1 MIQYAKSFFKNQIS
15 QVRIGG
21 RRVFARK
28 VIRAILLIPVT
39 VFAVLFLL
47 IISVLQPFYLVRLGG
62 LISNRLGHFAGN
74 TEVYLCERDAG
85 INVPNKPYVDIFYM
99 GPICNQQLAKMWKR
113 ELKLFLDIF
122 LLLTIKKSQVL

>member
-21 RRVFARK
+21 RRVFVRK
-28 VIRAILLIPVT
+28 IIRAIILIPVT

-62 LISNRLGHFAGN
+62 LISGRLGHLFASIRQRLN
-74 TEVYLCERDAG
+74 CHMKTKNL
-85 INVPNKPYVDIFYM
+85 I
-99 GPICNQQLAKMWKR
+99 W
-113 ELKLFLDIF
+113 
-122 LLLTIKKSQVL
+122 